1 MYRNTQS
8 GALQDI
14 DKNKFLLRSINRQ
27 AVTEYPLEH
36 LTYQEVLL
44 LLLRAEEFCEG
55 IDYSVNYQ
63 LGRVQILDPALQAS
77 NTINVSLE
85 NNSIF
90 GQQKQTVYG
99 CECGT

>member
-14 DKNKFLLRSINRQ
+14 DKNKFLLRGINRQ

-44 LLLRAEEFCEG
+44 LLLRAEEF
-55 IDYSVNYQ
+55 
-63 LGRVQILDPALQAS
+63 
-77 NTINVSLE
+77 
-85 NNSIF
+85 
-90 GQQKQTVYG
+90 
-99 CECGT
+99 

>member
-14 DKNKFLLRSINRQ
+14 DKKISIKGSINRQ

-44 LLLRAEEFCEG
+44 LLLRAEEF
-55 IDYSVNYQ
+55 
-63 LGRVQILDPALQAS
+63 
-77 NTINVSLE
+77 
-85 NNSIF
+85 
-90 GQQKQTVYG
+90 
-99 CECGT
+99 

>member
-14 DKNKFLLRSINRQ
+14 DKNKFLLRGSINRQ

-44 LLLRAEEFCEG
+44 LLLRAEEF
-55 IDYSVNYQ
+55 S
-63 LGRVQILDPALQAS
+63 GRD
-77 NTINVSLE
+77 
-85 NNSIF
+85 
-90 GQQKQTVYG
+90 
-99 CECGT
+99 

>member
-14 DKNKFLLRSINRQ
+14 DKFLLRGSINRQ

-44 LLLRAEEFCEG
+44 LLLRAEEF
-55 IDYSVNYQ
+55 S
-63 LGRVQILDPALQAS
+63 GR
-77 NTINVSLE
+77 N
-85 NNSIF
+85 
-90 GQQKQTVYG
+90 
-99 CECGT
+99 

>member
-1 MYRNTQS
+1 MSTYNPNQKKYVYRNMYRNTQS

-44 LLLRAEEFCEG
+44 LLLRAEEF
-55 IDYSVNYQ
+55 
-63 LGRVQILDPALQAS
+63 
-77 NTINVSLE
+77 
-85 NNSIF
+85 
-90 GQQKQTVYG
+90 
-99 CECGT
+99 